1 MFALYELVEVA
12 GGKRRRNRFRS
23 IYNSEES
30 LFEFLNGV
38 DDLSQY
44 KVELVDAVVPS
55 KIPAKKVR
63 EIIIRNSLIE
73 LGYPRN
79 IYTGI
84 LFDGIEYHNVT
95 SDEIANNFEVPGGC
109 QFALITQRYTI
120 DDNGDV
126 ALEAVNSRI
135 ADTESVHNAIR
146 RERENAALAEVG
158 LQSAISDEMPDNVLV
173 EN

>member
-63 EIIIRNSLIE
+63 EIIIRNSLNK

-84 LFDGIEYHNVT
+84 LFDGVEYQMIP
-95 SDEIANNFEVPGGC
+95 SEELADNFEVPGGC
-109 QFALITQRYTI
+109 QFALVTQRYTI
-120 DDNGDV
+120 DDSGDV

-135 ADTESVHNAIR
+135 ANTESVQSALR
-146 RERENAALAEVG
+146 RERENIALAEVG
-158 LQSAISDEMPDNVLV
+158 LHSATVDEMPDNVLV
-173 EN
+173 ED